1 MLRYMKRVMNDIKKA
16 LVNELHKPARR
27 NYPRRKVDI
36 RGIDETWQADLVIM
50 NAYSDENNGYKNLLT
65 VIDNFSK
72 YAWAVPLKDKSGDA
86 ITAALKSIFIKG
98 RVPKNLHVD
107 KGTEFYNK
115 KCKAL
120 LKKYNVNLYSTFSEI
135 KASIIERFNRT
146 LKSKMW
152 KMFSLRGS
160 YKWNDIIGNLVS
172 EYNNTKHRTIKMK
185 PKDVKS
191 KNESSV
197 FKKYFNYKLKNDVIL
212 SKFKVGDEVRIS
224 KYKHI
229 FEKAYTPKVINSIHV
244 TCKLKDYQAELLDAG
259 F

>member
-1 MLRYMKRVMNDIKKA
+1 MNDIKKA

-115 KCKAL
+115 K
-120 LKKYNVNLYSTFSEI
+120 
-135 KASIIERFNRT
+135 
-146 LKSKMW
+146 
-152 KMFSLRGS
+152 
-160 YKWNDIIGNLVS
+160 
-172 EYNNTKHRTIKMK
+172 
-185 PKDVKS
+185 
-191 KNESSV
+191 
-197 FKKYFNYKLKNDVIL
+197 
-212 SKFKVGDEVRIS
+212 
-224 KYKHI
+224 
-229 FEKAYTPKVINSIHV
+229 
-244 TCKLKDYQAELLDAG
+244 
-259 F
+259 